1 MAGPQ
6 TARKGETPTLEDVA
20 RLSGVSTA
28 TVSRC
33 LNTPGRVSEATR
45 TRVNRAVADLGYSPN
60 FGARALAAKRTN
72 TIGAIVP
79 TMENAIFARALQS
92 FQEELKICGVT
103 MLVASSAYRPEVE
116 AEQIRTLVARGA
128 DGLLLIGH
136 QRDPALYEF
145 LEKQGVPALVAWV
158 HDGAA
163 ARPSIGFDNRAAMA
177 VLTENVLALGHRRI
191 AMISADTIA
200 NDRARARVLGVRQT
214 LDAAG
219 LDGAALPLVETSY
232 GIDEGGAAFAQLMRT
247 ETPPTVVICGNDVL
261 AVGAMV
267 RARKMGLVVPDDV
280 SITGFDDLE
289 IASITSPPLTTV
301 RAPHQEMGR
310 EAARVLVQM
319 VSGETPDRIPPLGTK
334 IILRGTL
341 AAPKTSTLS

>member
-6 TARKGETPTLEDVA
+6 TARKGDTPTLEDVA
-20 RLSGVSTA
+20 RLAGVSTA

-33 LNTPGRVSEATR
+33 LNTPDRVSEETR
-45 TRVNRAVADLGYSPN
+45 KKIHDAVTALEYSPN

-79 TMENAIFARALQS
+79 TMENAIFAKALQS
-92 FQEELKICGVT
+92 IQEELHGKGVM
-103 MLVASSAYRPEVE
+103 MLVASSAYKPEVE
-116 AEQIRTLVARGA
+116 AEQIRSLVARGA

-136 QRDPALYEF
+136 QRDPALYDF
-145 LEKQGVPALVAWV
+145 LKKHGVPSLIAWV
-158 HDGAA
+158 HDDSI

-177 VLTENVLALGHRRI
+177 TMAQNVLALGHKRI
-191 AMISADTIA
+191 AMISADTKD
-200 NDRARARVLGVRQT
+200 NDRARARVMGVRQT

-219 LDGAALPLVETSY
+219 LDGDALPLVETSY
-232 GIDEGGAAFAQLMRT
+232 GVDQGGAAFAELMQT

-267 RARKMGLVVPDDV
+267 RARKMGLSVPDDV

-289 IASITSPPLTTV
+289 IATITSPPLTTV

-310 EAARVLVQM
+310 EAARMLVQM
-319 VSGETPDRIPPLGTK
+319 VNGETPEPRPPLETS
-334 IILRGTL
+334 IRLRGTL
-341 AAPKTSTLS
+341 AAPKPQSL

>member
-33 LNTPGRVSEATR
+33 LNTPNRVSETTR
-45 TRVNRAVADLGYSPN
+45 SRVNSAVADLGYSPN

-79 TMENAIFARALQS
+79 TMENAIFARALQT
-92 FQEELKICGVT
+92 FQEELNKSGVT
-103 MLVASSAYRPEVE
+103 MLVASSTYRPEVE
-116 AEQIRTLVARGA
+116 AEQIRALVARGA

-136 QRDPALYEF
+136 HRDPSLYEF
-145 LEKQGVPALVAWV
+145 LEKQGVPTLVAWV
-158 HDGAA
+158 HDDTT

-177 VLTENVLALGHRRI
+177 ALTENVLALGHERI
-191 AMISADTIA
+191 AMISADNTD
-200 NDRARARVLGVRQT
+200 NDRARARVLGVRHT
-214 LDAAG
+214 LFKAG
-219 LDGAALPLVETSY
+219 LDGDALPLVETSY
-232 GIDEGGAAFAQLMRT
+232 GIEQGGAAFAQLMQAKR
-247 ETPPTVVICGNDVL
+247 PPTVVICGNDVL

-267 RARKMGLVVPDDV
+267 RARKMGLTVPDDV

-310 EAARVLVQM
+310 KAAMLLVQM
-319 VSGETPDRIPPLGTK
+319 VDGEKPDTIPPLDTK

-341 AAPKTSTLS
+341 APPKV

>member
-33 LNTPGRVSEATR
+33 LNTPSRVSEATR
-45 TRVNRAVADLGYSPN
+45 DRINRAINDLGYSPN

-79 TMENAIFARALQS
+79 TMENAIFARALQT
-92 FQEELKICGVT
+92 FQEELKISNVT
-103 MLVASSAYRPEVE
+103 MLVASSAYDPEVE

-136 QRDPALYEF
+136 QRDPSLYEF
-145 LEKQGVPALVAWV
+145 LEKQGVPTLVAWV
-158 HDGAA
+158 HDDNA

-177 VLTENVLALGHRRI
+177 SLTENVLALGHKRI
-191 AMISADTIA
+191 AMISAETSN
-200 NDRARARVLGVRQT
+200 NDRARARVAGVRQS

-219 LDGAALPLVETSY
+219 LDGMALPLIETSY
-232 GIDEGGAAFAQLMRT
+232 GVHEGGAAFAGLMQSG
-247 ETPPTVVICGNDVL
+247 TPPTVVICGNDVL

-267 RARKMGLVVPDDV
+267 RARKMGLSVPDDV

-301 RAPHQEMGR
+301 RAPHQDMGR
-310 EAARVLVQM
+310 KAAQVLVQM
-319 VSGETPDRIPPLGTK
+319 VNGEAPGEILPLDTK

-341 AAPKTSTLS
+341 APPKA

>member
-33 LNTPGRVSEATR
+33 LNTPNRVSEATR
-45 TRVNRAVADLGYSPN
+45 DRVNRAVADLGYSPN

-92 FQEELKICGVT
+92 FQEELSKSGVT
-103 MLVASSAYRPEVE
+103 MLVASSAYKPEVE

-158 HDGAA
+158 HDEAA

-177 VLTENVLALGHRRI
+177 ALTENVLALGHRRI
-191 AMISADTIA
+191 AMISADTSA

-214 LDAAG
+214 LNAAG
-219 LDGAALPLVETSY
+219 LNGAALPLVETSY
-232 GIDEGGAAFAQLMRT
+232 GIGEGGAAFARLMQA

-280 SITGFDDLE
+280 SVTGFDDLE

-319 VSGETPDRIPPLGTK
+319 VGGKAPGSIAPLATK

-341 AAPKTSTLS
+341 APPRG

>member
-6 TARKGETPTLEDVA
+6 AARKGETPTLEDVA

-33 LNTPGRVSEATR
+33 LNTPNRVSEATR
-45 TRVNRAVADLGYSPN
+45 TRVSRAVADLGYSPN

-79 TMENAIFARALQS
+79 TMENAIFAKALQS
-92 FQEELKICGVT
+92 FQEELNKSGVT
-103 MLVASSAYRPEVE
+103 MLVASSAYEQEVE

-136 QRDPALYEF
+136 QRDPVIYEF
-145 LEKQGVPALVAWV
+145 LEKQGVPTLVAWV
-158 HDGAA
+158 HDDTT

-177 VLTENVLALGHRRI
+177 ALTENVLALGHKRI
-191 AMISADTIA
+191 AMISANTAD
-200 NDRARARVLGVRQT
+200 NDRARARVSGVRQSLT
-214 LDAAG
+214 KAG
-219 LDGAALPLVETSY
+219 LDGGDLPLVETSY
-232 GIDEGGAAFAQLMRT
+232 GVEEGGAAFAKLMQA
-247 ETPPTVVICGNDVL
+247 EAPPTVVICGNDVL

-267 RARKMGLVVPDDV
+267 RARKMGLTVPDDV

-310 EAARVLVQM
+310 KAAKILVQM
-319 VSGETPDRIPPLGTK
+319 VGGEAPDAIPPLDTK

-341 AAPKTSTLS
+341 APPKL

>member
-33 LNTPGRVSEATR
+33 LNTPNRVSEATR
-45 TRVNRAVADLGYSPN
+45 SRVNSAVADLGYSPN

-92 FQEELKICGVT
+92 FQEELNACGLT
-103 MLVASSAYRPEVE
+103 MLVASSSYKPDLE
-116 AEQIRTLVARGA
+116 AAQIRTLVARGA

-145 LEKQGVPALVAWV
+145 LEKQGVPALIAWV
-158 HDGAA
+158 HDKTVS
-163 ARPSIGFDNRAAMA
+163 RPSIGFDNRAAMA
-177 VLTENVLALGHRRI
+177 ALTENVLALGHRRI
-191 AMISADTIA
+191 AMISADTSD
-200 NDRARARVLGVRQT
+200 NDRARARVLGVRQS
-214 LDAAG
+214 LSAAG
-219 LDGAALPLVETSY
+219 LNGDALPLVETSY
-232 GIDEGGAAFAQLMRT
+232 GVAEGGAAFARLMQV
-247 ETPPTVVICGNDVL
+247 ETPPTAVICGNDVL

-267 RARKMGLVVPDDV
+267 RARKMGLSVPDDV

-289 IASITSPPLTTV
+289 IASITSPALTTV

-319 VSGETPDRIPPLGTK
+319 VSGQTPNAARPLDTR

-341 AAPKTSTLS
+341 TAPKS